1 MDKEDIQE
9 FIRPFTENENLE
21 YKIYVLL
28 KDNTL
33 RLLNI
38 DQEDLELLGL
48 EYSDL
53 LSNKTL
59 TEEYALMNYSVA
71 DNRSDCYYIY
81 DLQEYPASLAPL
93 MAMPNEDDIED
104 FDLSNNSLQDIR
116 ATMAVLFDGENT
128 VRMLKYFYSIEV
140 IAAKKS
146 FYLWSMNDRFTR
158 CDQDLLKITPGVDL
172 LFANGHLI
180 ILNSKQFEKN
190 EQLTKIIE
198 NEAVRNI
205 ENLRRVNL
213 VGNMDEIETLI
224 KSDTKIAKKFIQA
237 VSTSRVLFT
246 GVPIPNIIA
255 FARRKESK
263 IGKLTYTDDGR
274 QITPKSKR
282 EIMTMLTLLNND
294 LLMSELTHDDYIAPA
309 KDLL

>member
-9 FIRPFTENENLE
+9 FIRQFTENENLE
-21 YKIYVLL
+21 CKIYVLL

-38 DQEDLELLGL
+38 DQEDLDQLGL

-59 TEEYALMNYSVA
+59 TDEYALMNYSVA
-71 DNRSDCYYIY
+71 DNRSNCYYIY
-81 DLQEYPASLAPL
+81 DLQEYPASLVPL
-93 MAMPNEDDIED
+93 MAMPNEDEIED

-140 IAAKKS
+140 IAIKKS

-158 CDQDLLKITPGVDL
+158 CDQDLLKITPGIDL
-172 LFANGHLI
+172 LFTNGYVI

-224 KSDTKIAKKFIQA
+224 KSDTKIAKKFVQA

-246 GVPIPNIIA
+246 GVPIPNIID

-263 IGKLTYTDDGR
+263 IGKLTYTDDGA

>member
-1 MDKEDIQE
+1 MDKEQLQE
-9 FIRPFTENENLE
+9 FIRQFIGHENLE
-21 YKIYVLL
+21 CIIYVLL

-38 DQEDLELLGL
+38 DQEDLNQLGK
-48 EYSDL
+48 EYSEV

-59 TEEYALMNYSVA
+59 TDEYTLMNYSAA
-71 DNRSDCYYIY
+71 DNRGDCYYAY
-81 DLQEYPASLAPL
+81 DLQEYPASLASL
-93 MAMPNEDDIED
+93 IQMPTEDEIED

-140 IAAKKS
+140 IATKKS
-146 FYLWSMNDRFTR
+146 FWLWSMDDRFTR
-158 CDQDLLKITPGVDL
+158 CNQDLLKLTPGIDL
-172 LFANGHLI
+172 LFANGHVM

-190 EQLTKIIE
+190 EQLTQIIE
-198 NEAVRNI
+198 NEAVKNI

-213 VGNMDEIETLI
+213 VGNMDEIEPLI
-224 KSDTKIAKKFIQA
+224 KGDTKIAKKFIQA

-246 GVPIPNIIA
+246 GVPIPDIIA
-255 FARRKESK
+255 FAKRKENK
-263 IGKLTYTDDGR
+263 IGKLTYTDDGS
-274 QITPKSKR
+274 QIAPKSKR
-282 EIMTMLTLLNND
+282 EMMTMLTLLNND